1 MGGGYMKQED
11 SEYAKQKLSGVSR
24 RDFLK
29 FCSIMAVGMGLPL
42 SAGAKIAEAITS
54 VKRPPVIW
62 LSFQECTGCVES
74 LLRANHPTLEHL
86 ILDLISLDYSETLA
100 AAAGHQVEAAKE
112 ASIKENKGKFILVV
126 DGAIP
131 TKDNGIYCK
140 IAGKTALQILNE
152 TAPHAAAIVAM
163 GSCASWGGVAAAA
176 PNPTDAKGIP
186 EILTGK
192 TVVTIPGCP
201 PSPYNL
207 LSTLLHFLTYNK
219 LPELDS
225 KGRPKFAYG
234 RLIHENCERRPH
246 FDAGRFATQFGD
258 EGHRK
263 GFCLFKLGCKGP
275 ETHANCP
282 AQLFGDVGAGSWP
295 VGTGHPCFGCTEKG
309 VGFTTPLHT
318 LANIKDFTPPTFF
331 TEAFPNKQG
340 IPSGLKSLAAGTA
353 GVVIGAAGAA
363 MLTGLGKKGD
373 CCSNDQNS
381 TDRGHDHGKEE

>member
-1 MGGGYMKQED
+1 MKLEE

-42 SAGAKIAEAITS
+42 SAGARIAEAITS

-176 PNPTDAKGIP
+176 PNPTEAKGIP

-192 TVVTIPGCP
+192 TIVTIPGCP

-219 LPELDS
+219 LPELDA

-258 EGHRK
+258 EGHRT

-309 VGFTTPLHT
+309 VGFSTPLHT

-340 IPSGLKSLAAGTA
+340 IPAGLKSFAAGTA
-353 GVVIGAAGAA
+353 GVVVGAAGAA
-363 MLTGLGKKGD
+363 MLTGLNKKD
-373 CCSNDQNS
+373 NCSINDKNS
-381 TDRGHDHGKEE
+381 TNRGNDHGKEE

>member
-1 MGGGYMKQED
+1 MKLGE
-11 SEYAKQKLSGVSR
+11 SEYAKQKLSGISR

-29 FCSIMAVGMGLPL
+29 YCSMVAVGMGLPL
-42 SAGAKIAEAITS
+42 SAGAEIAQAITT

-86 ILDLISLDYSETLA
+86 ILDLISLDYSETLS
-100 AAAGHQVEAAKE
+100 AAAGHQAEAAKA
-112 ASIKENKGKFILVV
+112 ASIAENKGKFILVV
-126 DGAIP
+126 DGAVP
-131 TKDNGIYCK
+131 TRDNGIYCK
-140 IAGKTALQILNE
+140 IAGKTALQILHE

-176 PNPTDAKGIP
+176 PNPTEAKGIP

-207 LSTLLHFLTYNK
+207 LSTLLHFVTYGK
-219 LPELDS
+219 LPALDTL
-225 KGRPKFAYG
+225 GRPKFAYG

-246 FDAGRFATQFGD
+246 FDAGRFAVQFGD
-258 EGHRK
+258 EMHRI
-263 GFCLFKLGCKGP
+263 GACLFKLGCKGP

-282 AQLFGDVGAGSWP
+282 SLQFGDVGAGAWP
-295 VGTGHPCFGCTEKG
+295 VGTGHPCFGCTEKN
-309 VGFTTPLHT
+309 VGFSTPLHT

-340 IPSGLKSLAAGTA
+340 LPTGLTSFAAGTA
-353 GVVIGAAGAA
+353 GVVAGAAGAA
-363 MLTGLGKKGD
+363 LLTGLGKNSKNSGD
-373 CCSNDQNS
+373 GTNS
-381 TDRGHDHGKEE
+381 DSGDRDHGKEE

>member
-1 MGGGYMKQED
+1 MNKADEFD
-11 SEYAKQKLSGVSR
+11 SIRQDLGGVSR

-29 FCSIMAVGMGLPL
+29 FCSVVAIGMGLPL
-42 SAGAKIAEAITS
+42 SAGARIANAI
-54 VKRPPVIW
+54 VNPKRPPVIW

-74 LLRANHPTLEHL
+74 LLRSSHPTLENL
-86 ILDLISLDYSETLA
+86 ILNLISLDYSETLS
-100 AAAGHQVEAAKE
+100 AAAGHQAEEAKE
-112 ASIKENKGKFILVV
+112 RSIKENKGKFILVV

-152 TAPHAAAIVAM
+152 TAPHAGAIVAM

-176 PNPTDAKGIP
+176 PNPTEAKGIP
-186 EILTGK
+186 ELLPGK
-192 TVVTIPGCP
+192 AVVTIPGCP

-207 LSTLLHFLTYNK
+207 LSTLVHYITYNK

-225 KGRPKFAYG
+225 IGRPKFAYS

-246 FDAGRFATQFGD
+246 FDAGRFAIQFGD
-258 EGHRK
+258 DLHRQ
-263 GFCLFKLGCKGP
+263 GACLFKLGCKGP

-282 AQLFGDVGAGSWP
+282 SVLFGDVGAGSWP

-318 LANIKDFTPPTFF
+318 LANINNFTPPTFF
-331 TEAFPNKQG
+331 TEAFPDKKG
-340 IPSGLKSLAAGTA
+340 LPSGLKSFAAGTA
-353 GVVIGAAGAA
+353 GLVVGAAGAA
-363 MLTGLGKKGD
+363 ALTGLGKKGQSD
-373 CCSNDQNS
+373 NQYHNS
-381 TDRGHDHGKEE
+381 GSGEHDHGKEE

>member
-1 MGGGYMKQED
+1 MKTEEA
-11 SEYAKQKLSGVSR
+11 EYVKQKLSGVSR

-29 FCSIMAVGMGLPL
+29 FCTVMAVSMGLPI

-54 VKRPPVIW
+54 VRRPPVIW

-86 ILDLISLDYSETLA
+86 ILDLISLDYSETLC
-100 AAAGHQVEAAKE
+100 AAAGHQAEAAKE
-112 ASIKENKGKFILVV
+112 ASINANKGKFILVV
-126 DGAIP
+126 DGAVP

-140 IAGKTALQILNE
+140 IAGKTALSILNE

-163 GSCASWGGVAAAA
+163 GSCASWGGVAAAS
-176 PNPTDAKGIP
+176 PNPTEAKGIP

-192 TVVTIPGCP
+192 AVVTIPGCP

-225 KGRPKFAYG
+225 KGRPKFAYS

-246 FDAGRFATQFGD
+246 FDAGRFAVQFGD
-258 EGHRK
+258 EMHRK
-263 GFCLFKLGCKGP
+263 GYCLYKLGCKGP

-282 AQLFGDVGAGSWP
+282 SMLFGDTGAGSWP

-309 VGFTTPLHT
+309 VGFSTPLHT

-340 IPSGLKSLAAGTA
+340 LPAGLKSFAAGTA
-353 GVVIGAAGAA
+353 GVVVGAAGAA
-363 MLTGLGKKGD
+363 LLTGLGKDKDSG
-373 CCSNDQNS
+373 ND
-381 TDRGHDHGKEE
+381 DHGHGKEE

>member
-1 MGGGYMKQED
+1 MSK
-11 SEYAKQKLSGVSR
+11 SYAFNSVSQKLSGVSR

-29 FCSIMAVGMGLPL
+29 FCSVMAVGMGLPL
-42 SAGAKIAEAITS
+42 SAGARIAEAIANP
-54 VKRPPVIW
+54 KRSPVIW

-86 ILDLISLDYSETLA
+86 ILDLISLDYSETLS
-100 AAAGHQVEAAKE
+100 AAAGHQAEEAKE

-126 DGAIP
+126 DGAVP

-176 PNPTDAKGIP
+176 PNPTEAKGIT
-186 EILTGK
+186 EILANK

-201 PSPYNL
+201 PNPYNL
-207 LSTLLHFLTYNK
+207 LSTLLYFLTYGK
-219 LPELDS
+219 LPALDA
-225 KGRPKFAYG
+225 KGRPKFAYS

-246 FDAGRFATQFGD
+246 FDSGRFATQFGD
-258 EGHRK
+258 EMHRM
-263 GFCLFKLGCKGP
+263 GGCLFKLGCKGP

-282 AQLFGDVGAGSWP
+282 SQLFGDTGAGSWP

-309 VGFTTPLHT
+309 VGFSTPLHT
-318 LANIKDFTPPTFF
+318 LANIEDFTPPTFF

-340 IPSGLKSLAAGTA
+340 LPSGLKSLAAGTA
-353 GVVIGAAGAA
+353 GVVVGAAGAA
-363 MLTGLGKKGD
+363 MLTGLGNKG
-373 CCSNDQNS
+373 NNS
-381 TDRGHDHGKEE
+381 GNGDHDHGKEE